1 MDRKSRVQLERYPFD
16 PDDCLRCT
24 HASEDEFYVCT
35 FHQGFVEGFDI
46 GFKLGL
52 EVGEATPPA
61 KPGVSTTVIF
71 TPGIPQDN
79 QPKEAT

>member
-1 MDRKSRVQLERYPFD
+1 MQTATPDQLERYGLEPEK
-16 PDDCLRCT
+16 CGRCT
-24 HASEDEFYVCT
+24 RASESDWYLCV